1 MPPHFPV
8 LAHIRRRPS
17 SAFRDTT
24 GRRGLAGRRDLAAVG
39 RVRLYCCLLS
49 FCLFTFSLLPSS
61 LNALLFWYPFFF
73 SGRKRRQLTTRLTIP
88 FLGPEVFFNFFAWR
102 IGMEKSLREGE
113 SAKNQPKVL
122 QMRAD
127 GHQIQTAARR
137 LSLMNWAVTAFAGP
151 GDCRR
156 LVAGRMWGQA
166 QAWDPGF

>member
-39 RVRLYCCLLS
+39 RVRLHCCLLS

-73 SGRKRRQLTTRLTIP
+73 SGRKRPQLTTRLTIP
-88 FLGPEVFFNFFAWR
+88 FLGPDRLENWNGK
-102 IGMEKSLREGE
+102 IGTEGE

-137 LSLMNWAVTAFAGP
+137 LSLMNWVVTAFAGP